1 MQSRVVIAGGS
12 GTVGTYLRNS
22 FEREGW
28 DVRIIG
34 RSGGDAQW
42 ENETSI
48 LQVLDG
54 AALLI
59 NLAGKSV
66 QCYFNQ
72 KNRDELLC
80 SRVETTSTLNRIIE
94 KCNHPP
100 QLWLNASGGSIYNE
114 NETIPH
120 DENSGANGTSVM
132 ADIARKWEGA
142 FFSDSVVN
150 VRKVALRISLV
161 LDRAGGVLPLY
172 STLTKWWLGGRQGR
186 GNQLVSWIHV
196 HDFFE
201 ITKFILKNEAI
212 SGCFNMA
219 APQILS
225 NSAFMRCIRQAH
237 QRSFGIPAPAFA
249 LKFAAPLVGFDT
261 ELILNNLAVAPQKL
275 LSCGYEFHYPT
286 LPSALEDL
294 VL

>member
-12 GTVGTYLRNS
+12 GTVGTYLQNAFQRD
-22 FEREGW
+22 GW
-28 DVRIIG
+28 EVRIIG

-42 ENETSI
+42 KNETSI

-54 AALLI
+54 STLLI

-72 KNRDELLC
+72 KNRSALLS
-80 SRVETTSTLNRIIE
+80 SRVDTTSTLNRIIA
-94 KCNHPP
+94 KCNQPP
-100 QLWLNASGGSIYNE
+100 RLWLNASGGSIYNE
-114 NETIPH
+114 NETIAH
-120 DENSGANGTSVM
+120 DENSADNGTSVM

-161 LDRAGGVLPLY
+161 LDRTGGVLPLY
-172 STLTKWWLGGRQGR
+172 STLTKWWLGGKQGS

-212 SGCFNMA
+212 RGCVNMA

-225 NSAFMRCIRQAH
+225 NSEFMRCIRRANH
-237 QRSFGIPAPAFA
+237 RSFGIPAPAFA
-249 LKFAAPLVGFDT
+249 LKLAAPLVGFDT
-261 ELILNNLAVAPQKL
+261 ELILNHLAVVPQKL
-275 LSCGYEFHYPT
+275 LSYGYEFHYPT

-294 VL
+294 AL